1 MKYKTLVKKLNLDK
15 KSFVEIQDAVKKAE
29 SKTTGEIEVAVTAE
43 SAGYAFWELLFS
55 VGVSLVFLAC
65 LFPLANQIYT
75 WLSSVFW
82 GHEPWYLPAFYVI
95 VCAAVVLVL
104 YILFNIPAVDSLI
117 IPQTAKVQA
126 VNSRAMRYF
135 AESGVYCTKEHTG
148 ILIFVSYFE
157 KEVRIIAD
165 KGISEKIT
173 QDLWNLIA
181 DELADSLS
189 KGNAKDAFIN
199 AINRCGDLLA
209 EYYPAP
215 NDKENVDELPD
226 GLVVLENDRW
236 V

>member
-1 MKYKTLVKKLNLDK
+1 MKKLNLDK
-15 KSFVEIQDAVKKAE
+15 KSFVEIQDAVKNAE

-55 VGVSLVFLAC
+55 VGVSLVLLAC
-65 LFPLANQIYT
+65 LFPLANQIYS
-75 WLSSVFW
+75 WLCSVFW
-82 GHEPWYLPAFYVI
+82 GHQPWYLPAFYLI

-117 IPQTAKVQA
+117 VPQTAKVQA